1 MSALAFPGPRTPD
14 SRADGQAP
22 ARAAHPYRWRLN
34 RAGIVNVWFYFDQRF
49 DLSGGRLVLRGSNG
63 SGKSRALEML
73 LPFVLDADRRR
84 MDATGSGKV
93 RLEDLM
99 RAGGDGQANRL
110 GYVWLELTRDVEDA
124 DGEQRTEFLTAGA
137 LIRFSHSAAEAKAW
151 YFLTPLRVDEDLV
164 LLDTSRVPL
173 SKEGLAAV
181 IGADRLTSSPD
192 VHRDRVRTAV
202 FGLHGDQ
209 GRERY
214 TGLLQLLHTLRSP
227 DVGNRI
233 DEGRLPQ
240 ILSDALPPLSDKAI
254 ATAGEE
260 LDGLEET
267 RAALARLETAY
278 GHVADFLRVYT
289 RYATGVCIAAGDR
302 TQAAAVLARD
312 TDTRAAQREKTH
324 LQLVR
329 DHADAVAEVRE
340 LDGYR
345 DELEATV
352 AGIRQ
357 SSEYRAA
364 RELSERL
371 STLQALEA
379 AARNAM
385 ATAEGARDEE
395 QRTADAC
402 NEAAQ
407 DAKSAAEEAA
417 RIVQQTGELLAGA
430 GLNTPLPAA
439 PHVEVREPDPV
450 VEPVRTTADAD
461 PEPVSR
467 PAALRLVPAPDDIA
481 ATIDALLA
489 AIPALRSAA
498 ATRAQQAAVRA
509 GEARELVPALEKVR
523 RAQDR
528 AEDAAEDAAEAEGK
542 AEQAEARRD
551 EAAVKLAVDWR
562 TWTASARSQRLLGDV
577 DWHGTAVAALLDN
590 VEALAG
596 DVPAS
601 PDADRELA
609 RLDAL
614 AHQVAAPAR
623 ALHAQQTAALA
634 AQAQQ
639 DNAQREQLL
648 AEAGELRR
656 ERDVPPSMPD
666 WLDSPPASAPALWQ
680 LLEFRPEVDAG
691 VRTGV
696 EGALLASGLLY
707 GVLTQDGDVVAESGQ
722 LLLGTGSPPALRSLR
737 TLLVPAGSDSREV
750 ARVNAVLDQIA
761 LSPGH
766 PTWVAPDGSWGNGPL
781 RGRHLSASAR
791 YIGAR
796 ARAAARAARLAEI
809 DVLLE
814 QLQQA
819 AQERSEQQDTLEA
832 GLRDLESHL
841 VEAPRSV
848 QLATLRLQAASARTD
863 AVAARRQAG
872 ALAEEAQRTQRAWE
886 ARQHSHREVCA
897 ALGMPD
903 DAEGLRTT
911 QACAERS
918 QTMCRDVDRSGEAVK
933 KHLARRQLLLAR
945 LRTVRDRR
953 SEAEGHA
960 ESAGLDWS
968 REASA
973 LAALRE
979 SLGSSPQEVHD
990 RLEAAEREL
999 KQTKAV
1005 LQRTNSQV
1013 LDLTGQVAAAKEKAQ
1028 GAREKA
1034 QEARAALVQQAKA
1047 LHRRLSHPA
1056 LAVALVPGT
1065 VAPAVLLSASPGAD
1079 DVLAAVREVR
1089 AAVQR
1094 PDSTADAT
1102 ALVRAQSVLERH
1114 TAGAYD
1120 VTVTIEDDLHVVE
1133 LTDAS
1138 GRRHIADAAA
1148 ELRERRDRGRSALTQ
1163 RERTAFHN
1171 FVLGGMAEELRNRIL
1186 EAEKLIKA
1194 MNTSLQPI
1202 TTSHGIGVKI
1212 RWRLADSANEHITRI
1227 KELMKR
1233 DVHVLREAESEELIS
1248 RLKAL
1253 VDAAYS
1259 NDPQAGYATHLHTA
1273 LDYRAWHVVDA
1284 FITGP
1289 EPGQERKISR
1299 RAKLSQGE
1307 TRFVSYVT
1315 LFAAADAYLSS
1326 LPDTGRAL
1334 RLILLD
1340 DAFAKVDH
1348 RTIGELMALLVRLD
1362 LDFVMTGHAL
1372 WGFFAEVPALDTYEV
1387 RRAEGTAA
1395 VTTHVHWDGRNR
1407 HLRAAS

>member
-1 MSALAFPGPRTPD
+1 MSALAFPGPRKPD
-14 SRADGQAP
+14 SPTAGRT
-22 ARAAHPYRWRLN
+22 RAAGAHPHRWRLN

-49 DLSGGRLVLRGSNG
+49 VLSGGRLVLRGSNG

-110 GYVWLELTRDVEDA
+110 GYVWLELVRDVEDS
-124 DGEQRTEFLTAGA
+124 GSEQRAEFLTAGA
-137 LIRFSHSAAEAKAW
+137 LIRFSHSTAEAKAW
-151 YFLTPLRVDEDLV
+151 YFLTPQRVDEDLV

-173 SKEGLAAV
+173 SKEGLAAA
-181 IGADRLTSSPD
+181 IGADRLTSSAEI
-192 VHRDRVRTAV
+192 HRDRVRAAV

-289 RYATGVCIAAGDR
+289 RYAAGVCIAASDR
-302 TQAAAVLARD
+302 TQAAAVLARE
-312 TDTRAAQREKTH
+312 TDAAAVQREEAY
-324 LQLVR
+324 LRLVR
-329 DHADAVAEVRE
+329 DHADAVAEGGE

-345 DELEATV
+345 EELEATV

-371 STLQALEA
+371 STLQALDA

-385 ATAEGARDEE
+385 ATAQGARAEE
-395 QRTADAC
+395 QRGVEAC

-407 DAKSAAEEAA
+407 DVKNAAAEAA
-417 RIVQQTGELLAGA
+417 EIAQQAGELLRQA
-430 GLNTPLPAA
+430 GLNTPLPPAA
-439 PHVEVREPDPV
+439 HVEVRSPEPV
-450 VEPVRTTADAD
+450 VEAVRTTADTD
-461 PEPVSR
+461 PQPVSR
-467 PAALRLVPAPDDIA
+467 PAALVLVPAPDRIG
-481 ATIDALLA
+481 ATVEELLT

-498 ATRAQQAAVRA
+498 ATRAQQAAARA
-509 GEARELVPALEKVR
+509 DEARELTSALENVR

-528 AEDAAEDAAEAEGK
+528 ADDAAEDATANEGR
-542 AEQAEARRD
+542 AEQTEASRD
-551 EAAVKLAVDWR
+551 EAAAQLAVAWR
-562 TWTASARSQRLLGDV
+562 TWTASSRSHHLLGDI
-577 DWHGTAVAALLDN
+577 DWHSTAVAALLND
-590 VEALAG
+590 VEALCG
-596 DVPAS
+596 DVP
-601 PDADRELA
+601 PGPETDRELA
-609 RLDAL
+609 LLDAL
-614 AHQVAAPAR
+614 AQQAAAPAR
-623 ALHAQQTAALA
+623 ALHAQQMAGLA

-639 DNAQREQLL
+639 DQARREELL

-656 ERDVPPSMPD
+656 ERDMPPQVPD
-666 WLDSPPASAPALWQ
+666 WLDNPPPGAPALWQ
-680 LLEFRPEVDAG
+680 LLDFRPEVTPP
-691 VRTGV
+691 VRAGV
-696 EGALLASGLLY
+696 EGALLASGLLH
-707 GVLTQDGDVVAESGQ
+707 GVLTPDGNMIADNGQ
-722 LLLGTGSPPALRSLR
+722 LLLGADGPPALHSLR
-737 TLLVPAGSDSREV
+737 TLLIPDTDDSSTA
-750 ARVNAVLDQIA
+750 ARVNTVLDRIA
-761 LSPGH
+761 LSAGH
-766 PTWVAPDGSWGNGPL
+766 PTWVSADGSWGNGPL
-781 RGRHLSASAR
+781 TGRHLPATAR
-791 YIGAR
+791 YIGTT
-796 ARAAARAARLAEI
+796 ARAAARAMRLAEI
-809 DVLLE
+809 DALLG
-814 QLQQA
+814 QLQQT
-819 AQERSEQQDTLEA
+819 AQARSEQQDALTTRLE
-832 GLRDLESHL
+832 DLENHL
-841 VEAPRSV
+841 LDAPRSV
-848 QLATLRLQAASARTD
+848 HLATLRLQAASARAD
-863 AVAARRQAG
+863 AVTSRRQAG
-872 ALAEEAQRTQRAWE
+872 ALAQEAELMQRAWT
-886 ARQHSHREVCA
+886 ARHRSHREVCA

-903 DAEGLRTT
+903 DADGLRAI
-911 QACAERS
+911 QARAEQA
-918 QTMCRDVDRSGEAVK
+918 QTMCQTLDRASEAISR
-933 KHLARRQLLLAR
+933 HLTRQQLLLKH
-945 LRTVRDRR
+945 LHTVSGRR
-953 SEAEGHA
+953 STAEEHA
-960 ESAGLDWS
+960 EAAALNWS

-979 SLGSSPQEVHD
+979 SLGSSPQQVHD
-990 RLEAAEREL
+990 RLDAAEREL
-999 KQTKAV
+999 KQTKES

-1013 LDLTGQVAAAKEKAQ
+1013 LQLTGQVATAKEKAQ
-1028 GAREKA
+1028 SAREKA
-1034 QEARAALVQQAKA
+1034 QEARTALVEQARA

-1056 LAVALVPGT
+1056 LTVALVPDT
-1065 VAPAVLLSASPGAD
+1065 TAPAALLSANAGAD
-1079 DVLAAVREVR
+1079 DILAAVREVR

-1102 ALVRAQSVLERH
+1102 ALARAQSLLERN
-1114 TAGAYD
+1114 TTGTYD

-1133 LTDAS
+1133 LTDAV

-1148 ELRERRDRGRSALTQ
+1148 DLRERRDRGRSALTQ

-1171 FVLGGMAEELRNRIL
+1171 FVLGGMAEELRNRIV
-1186 EAEKLIKA
+1186 EAEKLIDA
-1194 MNTSLQPI
+1194 MNTSLEPI

-1212 RWRLADSANEHITRI
+1212 RWRLADAANEHVTRI

-1233 DVHVLREAESEELIS
+1233 DVRVLREAESEELIS

-1284 FITGP
+1284 YITGP
-1289 EPGQERKISR
+1289 GPGQERKISR

-1340 DAFAKVDH
+1340 DAFAKVDQ

-1372 WGFFAEVPALDTYEV
+1372 WGFFADVPQMDTYEV

-1395 VTTHVHWDGRNR
+1395 VTTHIHWDGHTR
-1407 HLRAAS
+1407 HLRTVS

>member
-1 MSALAFPGPRTPD
+1 MSALALPGPRTPD
-14 SRADGQAP
+14 SPAGGQAH
-22 ARAAHPYRWRLN
+22 AGAAHPHRWRLN

-110 GYVWLELTRDVEDA
+110 GYVWLELTRDVEDV
-124 DGEQRTEFLTAGA
+124 GSEQHTEFLTAGA

-164 LLDTSRVPL
+164 LLDTGRVPL

-267 RAALARLETAY
+267 RAALSRLETAY

-289 RYATGVCIAAGDR
+289 RYATGVCIAANDR

-312 TDTRAAQREKTH
+312 TDASAAQQEKTH
-324 LQLVR
+324 LELVR
-329 DHADAVAEVRE
+329 DHAAAVAESRE
-340 LDGYR
+340 LGGYR

-352 AGIRQ
+352 TGIRQ

-379 AARNAM
+379 SARNAM
-385 ATAEGARDEE
+385 ATANGAREEE

-407 DAKSAAEEAA
+407 DTKSAANEAA
-417 RIVQQTGELLAGA
+417 QIVQRAEELLVGA

-439 PHVEVREPDPV
+439 PHLDVRTPDPV
-450 VEPVRTTADAD
+450 MEPVRTTPDAD
-461 PEPVSR
+461 PEPISR
-467 PAALRLVPAPDDIA
+467 PAALRVAPSPDDIT
-481 ATIDALLA
+481 ATAEGLLA
-489 AIPALRSAA
+489 ATPALRSAA
-498 ATRAQQAAVRA
+498 ATRAQQAAARV
-509 GEARELVPALEKVR
+509 GEARELASALEKLR

-528 AEDAAEDAAEAEGK
+528 AEDAAEDATAAEDK
-542 AEQAEARRD
+542 AQQAETDRD
-551 EAAVKLAVDWR
+551 DAAAQLAVAWR
-562 TWTASARSQRLLGDV
+562 AWTASSRSQRLLGDIN
-577 DWHGTAVAALLDN
+577 WHSTAVAALLDDI
-590 VEALAG
+590 EALAG
-596 DVPAS
+596 DVPDG
-601 PDADRELA
+601 PGPDRELA
-609 RLDAL
+609 SLDAL
-614 AHQVAAPAR
+614 AHQAAAPAR
-623 ALHAQQTAALA
+623 SLYAQQTAALA
-634 AQAQQ
+634 TQAQQ
-639 DNAQREQLL
+639 DNARREQLL
-648 AEAGELRR
+648 AEARELRR
-656 ERDVPPSMPD
+656 ERDVPPTAPD
-666 WLDSPPASAPALWQ
+666 WLDSPPPGAPALWQ

-691 VRTGV
+691 VRVGV

-722 LLLGTGSPPALRSLR
+722 LLLGTGGPPALRSLR
-737 TLLVPAGSDSREV
+737 SLLAPAGSDSREV

-766 PTWVAPDGSWGNGPL
+766 PTWVASDGSWGNGPL
-781 RGRHLSASAR
+781 TGCHLPASAR

-819 AQERSEQQDTLEA
+819 AQARSEQQDALDA
-832 GLRDLESHL
+832 RLRDLESHL

-863 AVAARRQAG
+863 AVAGRRQAG
-872 ALAEEAQRTQRAWE
+872 VLAEEAQRMQRAWA
-886 ARQHSHREVCA
+886 ARQRSHREICA

-903 DAEGLRTT
+903 DADGLRTM
-911 QACAERS
+911 QSCAERS
-918 QTMCRDVDRSGEAVK
+918 QTACRDVDRAAEAVK
-933 KHLARRQLLLAR
+933 KHLARQQLLLAR

-953 SEAEGHA
+953 SKAEGHA
-960 ESAGLDWS
+960 ESAALDWS

-990 RLEAAEREL
+990 RLDAAEREL
-999 KQTKAV
+999 KQTKEV
-1005 LQRTNSQV
+1005 LQRTSSQV

-1028 GAREKA
+1028 GARDKA
-1034 QEARAALVQQAKA
+1034 HEAQTALVQQART

-1056 LAVALVPGT
+1056 LAVALVPGA
-1065 VAPAVLLSASPGAD
+1065 VVPAALSAGAGAD

-1102 ALVRAQSVLERH
+1102 ALVRAQSVLERN

-1133 LTDAS
+1133 LTDAG

-1163 RERTAFHN
+1163 RERTAFHH

-1186 EAEKLIKA
+1186 EAEGLIKA
-1194 MNTSLQPI
+1194 MNASLQPI

-1212 RWRLADSANEHITRI
+1212 RWRLADSANEHVTRI

-1233 DVHVLREAESEELIS
+1233 DVHMLRETESEELIS

-1259 NDPQAGYATHLHTA
+1259 ADPQAGYATHLHTA
-1273 LDYRAWHVVDA
+1273 LDYRDWHVMDA

-1289 EPGQERKISR
+1289 GPGQERRISR

-1395 VTTHVHWDGRNR
+1395 VTTHVHWDGRTR

>member
-1 MSALAFPGPRTPD
+1 MSALALPGPRKPD
-14 SRADGQAP
+14 SAADGRAH
-22 ARAAHPYRWRLN
+22 ARATHPYRWRLN

-49 DLSGGRLVLRGSNG
+49 ALSGGRLVLRGANG

-110 GYVWLELTRDVEDA
+110 GYVWLELIRDVEDA
-124 DGEQRTEFLTAGA
+124 SGEQRTEFLTAGA
-137 LIRFSHSAAEAKAW
+137 LIRFSHSTAEAKAW
-151 YFLTPLRVDEDLV
+151 YFLTPLRVDENLV

-173 SKEGLAAV
+173 SREGLAAV
-181 IGADRLTSSPD
+181 IGADRVTSSPD

-214 TGLLQLLHTLRSP
+214 AGLLQLLHTLRSP

-289 RYATGVCIAAGDR
+289 RYATGVCVSANDR
-302 TQAAAVLARD
+302 AQAAAVLARD
-312 TDTRAAQREKTH
+312 TDATAAQREKTY

-329 DHADAVAEVRE
+329 DHADASAKSSE

-345 DELEATV
+345 DELEATA

-357 SSEYRAA
+357 SSEYKAA

-371 STLQALEA
+371 STLQALQA

-385 ATAEGARDEE
+385 ATAKGAREEE
-395 QRTADAC
+395 QRAADAC
-402 NEAAQ
+402 NEAVQ
-407 DAKSAAEEAA
+407 DAKSAADEAA
-417 RIVQQTGELLAGA
+417 QIAQQADDLLVRA
-430 GLNTPLPAA
+430 GLHTSLPSV
-439 PHVEVREPDPV
+439 PGIEVRPPDPV
-450 VEPVRTTADAD
+450 VEPVRTTADTD
-461 PEPVSR
+461 PEPVNR
-467 PAALRLVPAPDDIA
+467 PMPLRLFPDADHIT
-481 ATIDALLA
+481 ATIDELLA
-489 AIPALRSAA
+489 AVPALRSAA
-498 ATRAQQAAVRA
+498 ATRAQQAAARV
-509 GEARELVPALEKVR
+509 GEAKELASSLEKVR

-528 AEDAAEDAAEAEGK
+528 AEDAAADAVEAEAK
-542 AEQAEARRD
+542 AEQAETSRD
-551 EAAVKLAVDWR
+551 EAAAKLAVAWR
-562 TWTASARSQRLLGDV
+562 AWTASSRSQRLLGDV
-577 DWHGTAVAALLDN
+577 DWSSTAVAALLDD

-596 DVPAS
+596 DVLANPE
-601 PDADRELA
+601 ADGGLA

-614 AHQVAAPAR
+614 AHQAAAPAR
-623 ALHAQQTAALA
+623 AMHAQQMAALA

-639 DNAQREQLL
+639 DQAQRKELL
-648 AEAGELRR
+648 AEAGDLRR
-656 ERDVPPSMPD
+656 ERDLPPALPD
-666 WLDSPPASAPALWQ
+666 WLDSSPAGAPALWQ
-680 LLEFRPEVDAG
+680 LLEFRPEVEAP
-691 VRTGV
+691 VRAGV

-707 GVLTQDGDVVAESGQ
+707 GVLTQDGEVVAGNGQ
-722 LLLGTGSPPALRSLR
+722 LLLGAGGPPALRSLR

-750 ARVNAVLDQIA
+750 ARVNAVLDQVA
-761 LSPGH
+761 TSPGH
-766 PTWVAPDGSWGNGPL
+766 PTWVSCDGSWGNGPL
-781 RGRHLSASAR
+781 AGRHLPASAR
-791 YIGAR
+791 YIGAT
-796 ARAAARAARLAEI
+796 ARAAARAVRLAEI
-809 DVLLE
+809 GVLLE

-819 AQERSEQQDTLEA
+819 AQERGEQQEALEA
-832 GLRDLESHL
+832 GLRELESHL

-848 QLATLRLQAASARTD
+848 QLATLRLQAAGARTD
-863 AVAARRQAG
+863 AVAGRRKAG
-872 ALAEEAQRTQRAWE
+872 VLAEEAEGMQRAWS
-886 ARQHSHREVCA
+886 ARQRSHREVCA
-897 ALGMPD
+897 ALAMPD
-903 DAEGLRTT
+903 DADGLRAM
-911 QACAERS
+911 QACAEQS
-918 QTMCRDVDRSGEAVK
+918 QIVCREVDRAGEAVK
-933 KHLARRQLLLAR
+933 KQLARRQLLLAG
-945 LRTVRDRR
+945 LHTVRGRR
-953 SEAEGHA
+953 GAAEGHA

-968 REASA
+968 REASE

-979 SLGSSPQEVHD
+979 SLGSSPEQVHD
-990 RLEAAEREL
+990 RLDAVEREL
-999 KQTKAV
+999 KQTKGA
-1005 LQRTNSQV
+1005 LQRARSQV
-1013 LDLTGQVAAAKEKAQ
+1013 LDLTGQVAAAREKAQ

-1034 QEARAALVQQAKA
+1034 QEVRAALVEQAQA

-1056 LAVALVPGT
+1056 VAVALVPGT
-1065 VAPAVLLSASPGAD
+1065 VAPAVLLSAGAGAD

-1094 PDSTADAT
+1094 PDSIVDAT
-1102 ALVRAQSVLERH
+1102 ALVRAQSVLERN

-1120 VTVTIEDDLHVVE
+1120 VTVTIEDELHVVE
-1133 LTDAS
+1133 LTDAG

-1171 FVLGGMAEELRNRIL
+1171 FVLGGMAEELRSRII
-1186 EAEKLIKA
+1186 EAEGLVKA
-1194 MNTSLQPI
+1194 MNTSLEPI
-1202 TTSHGIGVKI
+1202 TTSHGIGVKV
-1212 RWRLADSANEHITRI
+1212 RWRLADSANEHITRVN
-1227 KELMKR
+1227 ELMKR
-1233 DVHVLREAESEELIS
+1233 DVHILREAESEELIS

-1259 NDPQAGYATHLHTA
+1259 TDPQAGYATHLHTA

-1289 EPGQERKISR
+1289 EAGRERKISR

-1395 VTTHVHWDGRNR
+1395 VTTHVHWDGRTR
-1407 HLRAAS
+1407 HLHAAS

>member
-1 MSALAFPGPRTPD
+1 MSALAFPGPRKSD
-14 SRADGQAP
+14 SPAGGRAHTS
-22 ARAAHPYRWRLN
+22 AAHPYRWRLN

-49 DLSGGRLVLRGSNG
+49 TLSGGRLVLRGSNG

-99 RAGGDGQANRL
+99 RAGGDGQTNRL
-110 GYVWLELTRDVEDA
+110 GYVWLELTRDVEDT
-124 DGEQRTEFLTAGA
+124 GSEQRTEFLTTGA
-137 LIRFSHSAAEAKAW
+137 LIRFSHSTAEAKAW

-173 SKEGLAAV
+173 SKEGLTAV

-202 FGLHGDQ
+202 FGLHGGQ

-289 RYATGVCIAAGDR
+289 RYATGVCITASDR

-312 TDTRAAQREKTH
+312 TDATAAQREKTY

-329 DHADAVAEVRE
+329 DHADAVAKSSE

-357 SSEYRAA
+357 SSEYKAA

-385 ATAEGARDEE
+385 ATAKGAREEE
-395 QRTADAC
+395 QRSADAC

-407 DAKSAAEEAA
+407 DAKSAADEAA
-417 RIVQQTGELLAGA
+417 EIAQQAGELLVRA
-430 GLNTPLPAA
+430 GLNTPLPLA
-439 PHVEVREPDPV
+439 PGVEVRPPDPV

-467 PAALRLVPAPDDIA
+467 PAALCLVPAPEHITETTDELRA
-481 ATIDALLA
+481 AMA
-489 AIPALRSAA
+489 ALRSAA
-498 ATRAQQAAVRA
+498 ATRAQQAAARA
-509 GEARELVPALEKVR
+509 GEANELASSLEKVR

-528 AEDAAEDAAEAEGK
+528 AEDAAADAVTAEGK
-542 AEQAEARRD
+542 AEQAETSRD
-551 EAAVKLAVDWR
+551 EAAANLAVDWR
-562 TWTASARSQRLLGDV
+562 TWTSSARSQRLLGGV
-577 DWHGTAVAALLDN
+577 DWYSTAVATLLDDI
-590 VEALAG
+590 EALAG
-596 DVPAS
+596 DVPAG
-601 PDADRELA
+601 PEADRELA

-639 DNAQREQLL
+639 EQARRKQLL
-648 AEAGELRR
+648 AEAGELRA
-656 ERDVPPSMPD
+656 ERDVPPAVPD
-666 WLDSPPASAPALWQ
+666 WLDSPPPGAPALWQ
-680 LLEFRPEVDAG
+680 LLEFRPEVDAPI
-691 VRTGV
+691 RAGV

-707 GVLTQDGDVVAESGQ
+707 GVLTQDGDVVVGNGQ
-722 LLLGTGSPPALRSLR
+722 LLLGTGGPPALRSLR
-737 TLLVPAGSDSREV
+737 TLLVPARSDSREV
-750 ARVNAVLDQIA
+750 ARVNAVLDQVA

-766 PTWVAPDGSWGNGPL
+766 PTWVSSDGSWGNGPL
-781 RGRHLSASAR
+781 SGRHLPATAR
-791 YIGAR
+791 YVGAT

-819 AQERSEQQDTLEA
+819 AQARSEQQDALEA

-841 VEAPRSV
+841 MEAPRSV

-863 AVAARRQAG
+863 AVAGRRQAG
-872 ALAEEAQRTQRAWE
+872 VLAEEAERMQRAWT
-886 ARQHSHREVCA
+886 ARQRSHREVCA

-903 DAEGLRTT
+903 DADGLRTM
-911 QACAERS
+911 QACAEQS
-918 QTMCRDVDRSGEAVK
+918 QTMCRNVDRAGEAVK
-933 KHLARRQLLLAR
+933 KHLARQQLLLAG
-945 LRTVRDRR
+945 LHAVRGRR
-953 SEAEGHA
+953 SEAEEHA
-960 ESAGLDWS
+960 GSAALNWS

-990 RLEAAEREL
+990 RLDAAEREL
-999 KQTKAV
+999 KRTKET
-1005 LQRTNSQV
+1005 LQRTSSQV

-1034 QEARAALVQQAKA
+1034 YEAQGALVRQAKA
-1047 LHRRLSHPA
+1047 LHGRLSHPA
-1056 LAVALVPGT
+1056 LAVALVPGA
-1065 VAPAVLLSASPGAD
+1065 VAPAVLLSARASAD
-1079 DVLAAVREVR
+1079 DVLAVMGEVR

-1102 ALVRAQSVLERH
+1102 ALVRAQSVLERN

-1120 VTVTIEDDLHVVE
+1120 VTVTIEDELHVVE

-1148 ELRERRDRGRSALTQ
+1148 ELRERRDRGRGALTQ

-1186 EAEKLIKA
+1186 EAESLIKA

-1202 TTSHGIGVKI
+1202 TTSHGIGVKV

-1233 DVHVLREAESEELIS
+1233 DVHVLRETESEELIS

-1253 VDAAYS
+1253 VDTAYS
-1259 NDPQAGYATHLHTA
+1259 ADPQAGYATHLHTA

-1372 WGFFAEVPALDTYEV
+1372 WGFFPEVPALDTYEV

-1395 VTTHVHWDGRNR
+1395 VTTHVHWDGRTR

>member
-14 SRADGQAP
+14 SP
-22 ARAAHPYRWRLN
+22 AGRQPHVSAAHPHRWRLS

-73 LPFVLDADRRR
+73 LPFVLDGDRRR

-110 GYVWLELTRDVEDA
+110 GYVWLELAREVE
-124 DGEQRTEFLTAGA
+124 GVGSEQRTEFLTTGA

-151 YFLTPLRVDEDLV
+151 YFLTPLRVDEDLI

-173 SKEGLAAV
+173 SKEGLAGV

-192 VHRDRVRTAV
+192 VHRDRVRAAV

-289 RYATGVCIAAGDR
+289 RYATGVCIAASDR

-312 TDTRAAQREKTH
+312 TDARAAQREETH

-329 DHADAVAEVRE
+329 DHANAVAQVHE

-352 AGIRQ
+352 DGIRQ
-357 SSEYRAA
+357 SGEYRAA

-371 STLQALEA
+371 STLQALES

-385 ATAEGARDEE
+385 ATAQGAREEE

-407 DAKSAAEEAA
+407 DAKSAADEAA
-417 RIVQQTGELLAGA
+417 QIAQQTGELLVGA
-430 GLNTPLPAA
+430 GLSTPMPAA
-439 PHVEVREPDPV
+439 AHFEVQGPDPV
-450 VEPVRTTADAD
+450 VEAVRTSADAD

-467 PAALRLVPAPDDIA
+467 PAALSLVPAGEDIA
-481 ATIDALLA
+481 ADIDALLA
-489 AIPALRSAA
+489 ATPALRSAA
-498 ATRAQQAAVRA
+498 TTRAQQAAARA
-509 GEARELVPALEKVR
+509 GEAQELVSALEKVR

-528 AEDAAEDAAEAEGK
+528 AEDAAEDAVTAEGK
-542 AEQAEARRD
+542 AEQAETNRD
-551 EAAVKLAVDWR
+551 EAAAKLAVAWR
-562 TWTASARSQRLLGDV
+562 VWTASPRSQHLLGDV
-577 DWHGTAVAALLDN
+577 DWRSTAVAALLDD
-590 VEALAG
+590 VETLAG
-596 DVPAS
+596 DVPAG
-601 PDADRELA
+601 PHTDRELA
-609 RLDAL
+609 SLDAL

-639 DNAQREQLL
+639 DNARRVELL
-648 AEAGELRR
+648 AEAGELRQ
-656 ERDVPPSMPD
+656 ERDVPPPGPD
-666 WLDSPPASAPALWQ
+666 WLDSQPTDAPALWQ
-680 LLEFRPEVDAG
+680 LLEFRPEADAG
-691 VRTGV
+691 VRAGV
-696 EGALLASGLLY
+696 EGALLASGLLC
-707 GVLTQDGDVVAESGQ
+707 GVLTQDGSVVAESGQ
-722 LLLGTGSPPALRSLR
+722 LLLGMGGPPALRSAR
-737 TLLVPAGSDSREV
+737 SLLVPAGSDSTEV
-750 ARVNAVLDQIA
+750 ERVNAILDQIA

-766 PTWVAPDGSWGNGPL
+766 PTWVASDGSWGNGPL
-781 RGRHLSASAR
+781 TGRHLPTSAR

-796 ARAAARAARLAEI
+796 ARAATRAARLAEI

-819 AQERSEQQDTLEA
+819 AQKRSEQQDALDA
-832 GLRDLESHL
+832 GLRDLENHL

-863 AVAARRQAG
+863 AVATRKQAG
-872 ALAEEAQRTQRAWE
+872 ALAEEAQRMQRAWT
-886 ARQHSHREVCA
+886 ARRHNHREICA

-903 DAEGLRTT
+903 DADGLRAT
-911 QACAERS
+911 QSCAERS
-918 QTMCRDVDRSGEAVK
+918 QSMCRDVDRASEAVK
-933 KHLARRQLLLAR
+933 KHLARRQLLLER
-945 LRTVRDRR
+945 MRTIRDRR

-960 ESAGLDWS
+960 ESAGLAWS

-990 RLEAAEREL
+990 RLDAAEREL
-999 KQTKAV
+999 RQTKEV
-1005 LQRTNSQV
+1005 LQRTNRQV
-1013 LDLTGQVAAAKEKAQ
+1013 LDLTGQVAAAGEKAQ
-1028 GAREKA
+1028 GARDKA
-1034 QEARAALVQQAKA
+1034 QEARTALVQQAQA

-1056 LAVALVPGT
+1056 LAVALVPDT
-1065 VAPAVLLSASPGAD
+1065 DPPAALLSAGAGAD
-1079 DVLAAVREVR
+1079 DILAALREVR

-1102 ALVRAQSVLERH
+1102 ALVRAQSVLERN

-1171 FVLGGMAEELRNRIL
+1171 FVLGGMAEELRNRII
-1186 EAEKLIKA
+1186 EAEGLIKA
-1194 MNTSLQPI
+1194 MNTSLGPI

-1212 RWRLADSANEHITRI
+1212 RWRLADSASEHITRI

-1233 DVHVLREAESEELIS
+1233 DVHMLREAESEELIS

-1253 VDAAYS
+1253 VDTAYS
-1259 NDPQAGYATHLHTA
+1259 ADPQAGYATHLHTA

-1289 EPGQERKISR
+1289 GPSQERKISR

-1395 VTTHVHWDGRNR
+1395 VTTHVHWDGRTR

>member
-1 MSALAFPGPRTPD
+1 MSALAFPGPRKPE
-14 SRADGQAP
+14 SPADG
-22 ARAAHPYRWRLN
+22 RAHANATHPNRWRLN

-110 GYVWLELTRDVEDA
+110 GYVWLEVTRDVEGDG
-124 DGEQRTEFLTAGA
+124 GEQSTEFLTTGA
-137 LIRFSHSAAEAKAW
+137 LIRFSHSTAEAKAW

-289 RYATGVCIAAGDR
+289 RYATGVCIAASDR

-312 TDTRAAQREKTH
+312 TDATATGREKTH
-324 LQLVR
+324 VQLVR
-329 DHADAVAEVRE
+329 DHANAVAQLRE

-352 AGIRQ
+352 DGIRQ
-357 SSEYRAA
+357 SSEYKAA

-385 ATAEGARDEE
+385 ATAHGAREEE
-395 QRTADAC
+395 QRSADAC

-407 DAKSAAEEAA
+407 DAKSAADEAA
-417 RIVQQTGELLAGA
+417 QIAQQASELLVRA
-430 GLNTPLPAA
+430 GLNTPLP
-439 PHVEVREPDPV
+439 PGPGIEVLPPDPV
-450 VEPVRTTADAD
+450 VEPVRTAADAD

-467 PAALRLVPAPDDIA
+467 PVALHLVPTPDHIA
-481 ATIDALLA
+481 MTTDSLLA
-489 AIPALRSAA
+489 ATPALRSAA
-498 ATRAQQAAVRA
+498 ATRAQQAAARA
-509 GEARELVPALEKVR
+509 GEADQLASSLEKVR

-528 AEDAAEDAAEAEGK
+528 AEDAAEDANGAAGK
-542 AEQAEARRD
+542 AEQAETDRD
-551 EAAVKLAVDWR
+551 EAAAELAAAWR
-562 TWTASARSQRLLGDV
+562 TWTESARSQRLLGEI
-577 DWHGTAVAALLDN
+577 DWSSTAVAALLDD

-596 DVPAS
+596 DVLAS
-601 PDADRELA
+601 PEADRELA
-609 RLDAL
+609 LLDAV
-614 AHQVAAPAR
+614 AQQVAAPAR
-623 ALHAQQTAALA
+623 ARHAQKMAALA

-639 DNAQREQLL
+639 DNARREQLL

-656 ERDVPPSMPD
+656 ERDMPPAVPD
-666 WLDSPPASAPALWQ
+666 WLDSPPAGAPALWQ
-680 LLEFRPEVDAG
+680 LLEFRPEVGAP
-691 VRTGV
+691 VRAGV

-707 GVLTQDGDVVAESGQ
+707 GTLTQDGEVVAKSGQ
-722 LLLGTGSPPALRSLR
+722 LLLGTEGPPALRSLR
-737 TLLVPAGSDSREV
+737 TLLVPATSDRRQA
-750 ARVNAVLDQIA
+750 ARVNAVLDQVA

-766 PTWVAPDGSWGNGPL
+766 PTWVSSDGSWGNGPL
-781 RGRHLSASAR
+781 TGRHLPAAAR
-791 YIGAR
+791 YIGAT
-796 ARAAARAARLAEI
+796 ARATARAARLAEI

-819 AQERSEQQDTLEA
+819 AHLRSEQQEVLEA
-832 GLRDLESHL
+832 WLQDLESHL
-841 VEAPRSV
+841 VEAPRSAKLV
-848 QLATLRLQAASARTD
+848 TLRLQAISARSD
-863 AVAARRQAG
+863 AVSSRRKAG
-872 ALAEEAQRTQRAWE
+872 TLAEEAERMQRAWT
-886 ARQHSHREVCA
+886 ARQRSHREVCA

-903 DAEGLRTT
+903 DAEGLRAM
-911 QACAERS
+911 QVCAEQS
-918 QTMCRDVDRSGEAVK
+918 QTMCRDVDRACEAVK
-933 KHLARRQLLLAR
+933 KHLARQQLLLAR
-945 LRTVRDRR
+945 LHTVRDRR
-953 SEAEGHA
+953 SEAEEHA

-990 RLEAAEREL
+990 RLDAAEREL
-999 KQTKAV
+999 KQTKEI

-1013 LDLTGQVAAAKEKAQ
+1013 LSLTGQVAAAREKAQ

-1034 QEARAALVQQAKA
+1034 QEARAALIQQAQS
-1047 LHRRLSHPA
+1047 LHRRLNHPA
-1056 LAVALVPGT
+1056 LAVALVPGS
-1065 VAPAVLLSASPGAD
+1065 VAPAELLSASTSAD
-1079 DVLAAVREVR
+1079 NVLAAVREVR

-1120 VTVTIEDDLHVVE
+1120 VTVTIEDELHIVE
-1133 LTDAS
+1133 LTDAG
-1138 GRRHIADAAA
+1138 GRRHIADAAV

-1186 EAEKLIKA
+1186 EAEGLIKA
-1194 MNTSLQPI
+1194 MNASLQPI

-1253 VDAAYS
+1253 VDTAYS
-1259 NDPQAGYATHLHTA
+1259 DDPQAGYATHLRTA

-1348 RTIGELMALLVRLD
+1348 RTIGELMVLLVRLD

-1372 WGFFAEVPALDTYEV
+1372 WGFFPEVPALDAYEV

-1395 VTTHVHWDGRNR
+1395 VTTHVHWDGRTR

>member
-1 MSALAFPGPRTPD
+1 MSALAIPGPRRPD
-14 SRADGQAP
+14 STAGQRAHAT
-22 ARAAHPYRWRLN
+22 AAHPYRWRLN

-49 DLSGGRLVLRGSNG
+49 ALSGGRLVLRGSNG

-124 DGEQRTEFLTAGA
+124 GGERRTEFLTTGA
-137 LIRFSHSAAEAKAW
+137 LIRFSHSTAEAKAW

-164 LLDTSRVPL
+164 LLDTNRVPL

-240 ILSDALPPLSDKAI
+240 ILSDALPPLSEKAI

-289 RYATGVCIAAGDR
+289 RYAAGVCIAASDR
-302 TQAAAVLARD
+302 TQAAAGLARD
-312 TDTRAAQREKTH
+312 TDAKAAQREKTH

-329 DHADAVAEVRE
+329 DHAEAVAKGSE
-340 LDGYR
+340 LNGYR

-357 SSEYRAA
+357 SSEYKAA

-371 STLQALEA
+371 STLHALEA

-385 ATAEGARDEE
+385 ATAKGAREEE

-407 DAKSAAEEAA
+407 DAKSAADEA
-417 RIVQQTGELLAGA
+417 VQIAQQAGELLARA
-430 GLNTPLPAA
+430 GLKTPLPSA
-439 PHVEVREPDPV
+439 PDIEVLSADPV
-450 VEPVRTTADAD
+450 VEPVRTTVDAD

-467 PAALRLVPAPDDIA
+467 PAALRLVPAPDHIA
-481 ATIDALLA
+481 TTTDELLA
-489 AIPALRSAA
+489 ATPALRSAA
-498 ATRAQQAAVRA
+498 ATRAQQAAARA
-509 GEARELVPALEKVR
+509 DEAKELASSLEKVR

-528 AEDAAEDAAEAEGK
+528 AEDAAEDAAAAEGK
-542 AEQAEARRD
+542 AEQAEMNRD
-551 EAAVKLAVDWR
+551 EAAAKLAVTWR
-562 TWTASARSQRLLGDV
+562 TWTASSRSRRLLGDV
-577 DWHGTAVAALLDN
+577 DWSGTAVAALLDD

-596 DVPAS
+596 DVPAG

-609 RLDAL
+609 RLDAV

-623 ALHAQQTAALA
+623 ALHAQQMAALA
-634 AQAQQ
+634 ALAQQ
-639 DNAQREQLL
+639 EQAQREQLL

-656 ERDVPPSMPD
+656 ERDVPPSVPD
-666 WLDSPPASAPALWQ
+666 WLDSPRPGAPALWQ
-680 LLEFRPEVDAG
+680 LLEFRPEVDAPI
-691 VRTGV
+691 RAGV

-707 GVLTQDGDVVAESGQ
+707 GVLTQDGDVVAGNGQ
-722 LLLGTGSPPALRSLR
+722 LLLRTDGPPALRSLR
-737 TLLVPAGSDSREV
+737 TLLVPAGSDSRDV
-750 ARVNAVLDQIA
+750 ARVNAVLDQVA

-766 PTWVAPDGSWGNGPL
+766 LTWVSSDGSWGNGPL
-781 RGRHLSASAR
+781 TGRHLPAAAR
-791 YIGAR
+791 YIGAT

-819 AQERSEQQDTLEA
+819 AQARSEQQDALEA
-832 GLRDLESHL
+832 GLQDLESHL

-863 AVAARRQAG
+863 AIVGRRQAG
-872 ALAEEAQRTQRAWE
+872 ALAEEAERMQRAWTS
-886 ARQHSHREVCA
+886 RQRSHREVCA

-903 DAEGLRTT
+903 GADGLRTMQT
-911 QACAERS
+911 CAEQS
-918 QTMCRDVDRSGEAVK
+918 QTMCRDVDRAGESVK
-933 KHLARRQLLLAR
+933 RHLARQHLLLER

-953 SEAEGHA
+953 KETEGHA
-960 ESAGLDWS
+960 ESAVVNWS

-990 RLEAAEREL
+990 RLDAAEREL
-999 KQTKAV
+999 KKTKET

-1028 GAREKA
+1028 AAREKA

-1056 LAVALVPGT
+1056 LAVALVPGA
-1065 VAPAVLLSASPGAD
+1065 VAPAVLLSASASAD

-1089 AAVQR
+1089 AVVQR

-1102 ALVRAQSVLERH
+1102 ALVRAQSVLERN

-1120 VTVTIEDDLHVVE
+1120 VTVTIEDELHVVE
-1133 LTDAS
+1133 LTDAG

-1186 EAEKLIKA
+1186 EAESLIKA
-1194 MNTSLQPI
+1194 MNTSLKPI

-1212 RWRLADSANEHITRI
+1212 RWRLADAANEHVTRI

-1233 DVHVLREAESEELIS
+1233 DVHMLREAESEELIS
-1248 RLKAL
+1248 RLQAL
-1253 VDAAYS
+1253 VDTAYS
-1259 NDPQAGYATHLHTA
+1259 ADPQAGYATHLRMA
-1273 LDYRAWHVVDA
+1273 LDYRAWHVMDA
-1284 FITGP
+1284 YITGP
-1289 EPGQERKISR
+1289 EPDQERKISR

-1340 DAFAKVDH
+1340 DAFAKVDQ

-1362 LDFVMTGHAL
+1362 LDFIMTGHAL

-1395 VTTHVHWDGRNR
+1395 VTTHVHWDGHTR

>member
-1 MSALAFPGPRTPD
+1 MSALAFPGPRRPD
-14 SRADGQAP
+14 GPAGARAQAG
-22 ARAAHPYRWRLN
+22 AAHPYRWRLN

-110 GYVWLELTRDVEDA
+110 GYVWLELVRDVEDA
-124 DGEQRTEFLTAGA
+124 GGEQRTEFVTTGA
-137 LIRFSHSAAEAKAW
+137 LIRFSHSTAEAKAW
-151 YFLTPLRVDEDLV
+151 YFLTPLRVDEGLV

-173 SKEGLAAV
+173 SKEALAAV

-192 VHRDRVRTAV
+192 VHRDRVRAAV

-289 RYATGVCIAAGDR
+289 RYATGVCIAASDR

-312 TDTRAAQREKTH
+312 TDAAAAQREKAH

-329 DHADAVAEVRE
+329 DHAEAVAEAGE

-345 DELEATV
+345 DELEALV
-352 AGIRQ
+352 SGIRQ
-357 SSEYRAA
+357 SSEYKAA

-385 ATAEGARDEE
+385 ATAKAAREEEGRN
-395 QRTADAC
+395 ADAC

-407 DAKSAAEEAA
+407 DVKNAADEAAEVA
-417 RIVQQTGELLAGA
+417 QQAGELLIRA
-430 GLNTPLPAA
+430 GLHTPLP
-439 PHVEVREPDPV
+439 PVPDIGVRPPDPV
-450 VEPVRTTADAD
+450 MDPVRTAVDAD

-467 PAALRLVPAPDDIA
+467 PGALCFVPVPDRIT
-481 ATIDALLA
+481 ATVEELLA

-498 ATRAQQAAVRA
+498 STRAQQAAARA
-509 GEARELVPALEKVR
+509 AEAREVASDLEKVR

-528 AEDAAEDAAEAEGK
+528 AEDAAEDAIEAEGK
-542 AEQAEARRD
+542 AERAEAGRD
-551 EAAVKLAVDWR
+551 EAAAKLAVDWR
-562 TWTASARSQRLLGDV
+562 AWTASARSQRLLGDV
-577 DWHGTAVAALLDN
+577 DWHGTAVAALLDD
-590 VEALAG
+590 VEALSG
-596 DVPAS
+596 DVPEG
-601 PDADRELA
+601 PEADRELA
-609 RLDAL
+609 LLDAL
-614 AHQVAAPAR
+614 AQQVAAPAR
-623 ALHAQQTAALA
+623 ALHAQQMATLA

-639 DNAQREQLL
+639 EQARREQLL

-656 ERDVPPSMPD
+656 ERDVPPVAPD
-666 WLDSPPASAPALWQ
+666 WLDSPSSGAAALWQ
-680 LLEFRPEVDAG
+680 LLEFRPEVDAP
-691 VRTGV
+691 VRAGV

-707 GVLTQDGDVVAESGQ
+707 GVLTQDGDVIASNGQ
-722 LLLGTGSPPALRSLR
+722 LLLGTDGPPALRSLR
-737 TLLVPAGSDSREV
+737 TLLVPTGSDDRT
-750 ARVNAVLDQIA
+750 ADRVSAVLDRIG

-766 PTWVAPDGSWGNGPL
+766 STWVSSDGSWGNGPL
-781 RGRHLSASAR
+781 RGRHLPATAR
-791 YIGAR
+791 YIGAA

-819 AQERSEQQDTLEA
+819 AQARSEQRDDLLA
-832 GLRDLESHL
+832 GLRDLEGHL

-848 QLATLRLQAASARTD
+848 QLATLRLQAASTRAD
-863 AVAARRQAG
+863 AVAGRRQAG
-872 ALAEEAQRTQRAWE
+872 VLAEEAERMQRAWT
-886 ARQHSHREVCA
+886 ARQRSHREICE
-897 ALGMPD
+897 ALAMPE
-903 DAEGLRTT
+903 DAEGLRAM
-911 QACAERS
+911 QSCAEQS
-918 QTMCRDVDRSGEAVK
+918 QAMCRNVGRAIEAIT
-933 KHLARRQLLLAR
+933 KHLGRQQRLLMR
-945 LRTVRDRR
+945 LGTVRDRR
-953 SEAEGHA
+953 GEAEGNA
-960 ESAGLDWS
+960 ESAGVDWL

-990 RLEAAEREL
+990 RLGAAEREL
-999 KQTKAV
+999 RQTKEV
-1005 LQRTNSQV
+1005 LQRTNSRV

-1028 GAREKA
+1028 GARDKA
-1034 QEARAALVQQAKA
+1034 QEARASLVQQAKT
-1047 LHRRLSHPA
+1047 LHRRLEHPA

-1065 VAPAVLLSASPGAD
+1065 VAPAMLLSASAGAD
-1079 DVLAAVREVR
+1079 DVLAAVRGVR

-1094 PDSTADAT
+1094 SDSTADAT
-1102 ALVRAQSVLERH
+1102 ALVRAQSVLERN

-1120 VTVTIEDDLHVVE
+1120 VTVTIEDELHVVE

-1148 ELRERRDRGRSALTQ
+1148 DLRERRDRGRNALTQ

-1186 EAEKLIKA
+1186 EAESLIKA
-1194 MNTSLQPI
+1194 MNTSLEPI

-1233 DVHVLREAESEELIS
+1233 DVQVLREAESEELIS
-1248 RLKAL
+1248 RLKTL
-1253 VDAAYS
+1253 VDTAYS
-1259 NDPQAGYATHLHTA
+1259 DDPQAGYATHLHTA
-1273 LDYRAWHVVDA
+1273 LDYRSWHVVDA
-1284 FITGP
+1284 YITGP

-1395 VTTHVHWDGRNR
+1395 VTTHVHWDGRTR

>member
-1 MSALAFPGPRTPD
+1 MSALTFPGPRKPD
-14 SRADGQAP
+14 SFAGGRAHTS
-22 ARAAHPYRWRLN
+22 AAHPYRWRLN

-49 DLSGGRLVLRGSNG
+49 ALSGGRLVLRGSNG

-110 GYVWLELTRDVEDA
+110 GYVWLELIRDVEDA
-124 DGEQRTEFLTAGA
+124 SGEQRTEFLTAGA

-151 YFLTPLRVDEDLV
+151 YFLTPLRVDEDLL

-267 RAALARLETAY
+267 RAALDRLETAY

-289 RYATGVCIAAGDR
+289 RYATGVCNSASDR

-312 TDTRAAQREKTH
+312 TEAAAAEQETVH

-329 DHADAVAEVRE
+329 DHAEAVVESSE

-357 SSEYRAA
+357 SSAYKAA

-385 ATAEGARDEE
+385 ATAKGAREEE
-395 QRTADAC
+395 QRGADAC
-402 NEAAQ
+402 NEATQ
-407 DAKSAAEEAA
+407 DTKSAAEETAEIA
-417 RIVQQTGELLAGA
+417 QQAGELLVRA

-439 PHVEVREPDPV
+439 AAIEVGPPDLV
-450 VEPVRTTADAD
+450 VEPVRTAADAD
-461 PEPVSR
+461 PEPVTR
-467 PAALRLVPAPDDIA
+467 PAALHLVPAPEHIT
-481 ATIDALLA
+481 ATIDELLA

-498 ATRAQQAAVRA
+498 ATRAQQAAARA
-509 GEARELVPALEKVR
+509 GEARELASSSEKVR

-528 AEDAAEDAAEAEGK
+528 AEDAAEDAIAAEGK
-542 AEQAEARRD
+542 AEQAETHRD
-551 EAAVKLAVDWR
+551 DMAAKLAVDWR

-577 DWHGTAVAALLDN
+577 DWRSTAVAALLDD

-596 DVPAS
+596 DVPAG
-601 PDADRELA
+601 PEADRSLA
-609 RLDAL
+609 RLDSL
-614 AHQVAAPAR
+614 PHQVAAPAR
-623 ALHAQQTAALA
+623 AMHAQQTAALA

-639 DNAQREQLL
+639 EQAQRRQLL
-648 AEAGELRR
+648 AEAGELRQA
-656 ERDVPPSMPD
+656 RDVPPAVPG
-666 WLDSPPASAPALWQ
+666 WLDSPPAGAPALWQ
-680 LLEFRPEVDAG
+680 LLEFRPEVDAP
-691 VRTGV
+691 VRAGV

-707 GVLTQDGDVVAESGQ
+707 GVLTREGDVVAESGQ
-722 LLLGTGSPPALRSLR
+722 LLLGAGGPPALRSLR
-737 TLLVPAGSDSREV
+737 TLLVPAGSDSREMS
-750 ARVNAVLDQIA
+750 RVNAVLDQVA

-766 PTWVAPDGSWGNGPL
+766 PTWVSPDGSFGNGPL
-781 RGRHLSASAR
+781 TGRHLPATAR
-791 YIGAR
+791 YIGAA
-796 ARAAARAARLAEI
+796 ARAAARAVRLAEI

-819 AQERSEQQDTLEA
+819 AQARSEQQDALESR
-832 GLRDLESHL
+832 LRDLESHL
-841 VEAPRSV
+841 VDAPRSA
-848 QLATLRLQAASARTD
+848 QLAAWRLQAASARAD
-863 AVAARRQAG
+863 AVAGRRQAG
-872 ALAEEAQRTQRAWE
+872 ALAEEAERMQRAWT
-886 ARQHSHREVCA
+886 ARQRSHREVCA
-897 ALGMPD
+897 ALGMPED
-903 DAEGLRTT
+903 SDGLRTM

-918 QTMCRDVDRSGEAVK
+918 QTMCRDVDRASEAVK
-933 KHLARRQLLLAR
+933 KHLARRELLLAR
-945 LRTVRDRR
+945 LHTVRERR
-953 SEAEGHA
+953 SEAELHA
-960 ESAGLDWS
+960 ESAGLNWS

-990 RLEAAEREL
+990 RLDAAEREL
-999 KQTKAV
+999 KQTKEA
-1005 LQRTNSQV
+1005 LQRTNGLV
-1013 LDLTGQVAAAKEKAQ
+1013 LDLTGRVAAAKEKALV
-1028 GAREKA
+1028 ARGKA
-1034 QEARAALVQQAKA
+1034 HEARTSLVQSAKS
-1047 LHRRLSHPA
+1047 LHGRLNHPA
-1056 LAVALVPGT
+1056 LAVALVPDT
-1065 VAPAVLLSASPGAD
+1065 VAPAVLLSASVGAD
-1079 DVLAAVREVR
+1079 SVLTAVREVR
-1089 AAVQR
+1089 AAMRR

-1102 ALVRAQSVLERH
+1102 ALVRAQSVLERN
-1114 TAGAYD
+1114 TVGAYD
-1120 VTVTIEDDLHVVE
+1120 VTVTIEDELHVVE
-1133 LTDAS
+1133 LTDAG
-1138 GRRHIADAAA
+1138 GRRHIAEAAA

-1171 FVLGGMAEELRNRIL
+1171 FVLGGMAEELRDRIM
-1186 EAEKLIKA
+1186 EAEGLIKA
-1194 MNTSLQPI
+1194 MNTSLEPI

-1212 RWRLADSANEHITRI
+1212 RWRLADSADEHITRI

-1233 DVHVLREAESEELIS
+1233 DVHVLREAETEELIS
-1248 RLKAL
+1248 QLKAL

-1259 NDPQAGYATHLHTA
+1259 NDPQAGYATHLRAA
-1273 LDYRAWHVVDA
+1273 LDYRTWHAVDA
-1284 FITGP
+1284 YITGP

-1407 HLRAAS
+1407 HLHAAS

>member
-1 MSALAFPGPRTPD
+1 MSALAFPGPRTPG
-14 SRADGQAP
+14 SPAGRQAHVS
-22 ARAAHPYRWRLN
+22 AAHPYRWRLN

-73 LPFVLDADRRR
+73 LPFVLDGDRRR

-110 GYVWLELTRDVEDA
+110 GYVWLELAREVEDI
-124 DGEQRTEFLTAGA
+124 DGEQRTEFLTTGA

-173 SKEGLAAV
+173 SKEGLAGI

-214 TGLLQLLHTLRSP
+214 AGLLQLLHTLRSP

-289 RYATGVCIAAGDR
+289 RYATGVCIAASDR

-312 TDTRAAQREKTH
+312 TDAKAAQREEAH

-329 DHADAVAEVRE
+329 DHANAVAQAHE

-385 ATAEGARDEE
+385 ATAQGAREEE

-407 DAKSAAEEAA
+407 DAKSAADEAA
-417 RIVQQTGELLAGA
+417 QIVQQTGELLVGA
-430 GLNTPLPAA
+430 GLSTSMPAA
-439 PHVEVREPDPV
+439 AYFEVRGPDPV
-450 VEPVRTTADAD
+450 VEPVRTSADAD

-467 PAALRLVPAPDDIA
+467 PAVLCLVPPDDITA
-481 ATIDALLA
+481 DIDALLA
-489 AIPALRSAA
+489 ATPALRSAA
-498 ATRAQQAAVRA
+498 ATRAQQAAARA
-509 GEARELVPALEKVR
+509 GEALELVSALEKVR

-528 AEDAAEDAAEAEGK
+528 AEDAAEDAAVAEGK
-542 AEQAEARRD
+542 AEQTEANRD
-551 EAAVKLAVDWR
+551 EAAAELAVAWR
-562 TWTASARSQRLLGDV
+562 AWTASSRSQRLLGDV
-577 DWHGTAVAALLDN
+577 DWRSTAIAALLDD

-596 DVPAS
+596 DVLAG

-609 RLDAL
+609 SLDAL
-614 AHQVAAPAR
+614 GHQVAAPAR
-623 ALHAQQTAALA
+623 ALHARQAASLA

-639 DNAQREQLL
+639 DNARHEELL
-648 AEAGELRR
+648 AEAGELRQ
-656 ERDVPPSMPD
+656 ERDVPPAVPG
-666 WLDSPPASAPALWQ
+666 WLDSQPSDAPALWQ

-691 VRTGV
+691 VRAGV

-722 LLLGTGSPPALRSLR
+722 LLLGTSGPPALRSLR
-737 TLLVPAGSDSREV
+737 SLLVPAGSDSTEM

-766 PTWVAPDGSWGNGPL
+766 PIWVASDGSWGNGPL
-781 RGRHLSASAR
+781 TGRHLPASAR

-814 QLQQA
+814 QLHQA
-819 AQERSEQQDTLEA
+819 AQERSERQDALEA
-832 GLRDLESHL
+832 GLQDLESHL
-841 VEAPRSV
+841 LDAPRSV
-848 QLATLRLQAASARTD
+848 QLATLRLQATSARTA

-872 ALAEEAQRTQRAWE
+872 ALAEEAQRIQRAWT

-903 DAEGLRTT
+903 DADGLRTM
-911 QACAERS
+911 QSCAERS
-918 QTMCRDVDRSGEAVK
+918 QTMCRDVDRASEAVK
-933 KHLARRQLLLAR
+933 KHLARRQLLLDR

-960 ESAGLDWS
+960 ESAGMDWS

-990 RLEAAEREL
+990 RLDAAEREL
-999 KQTKAV
+999 KQTKET
-1005 LQRTNSQV
+1005 LQRTNNQV
-1013 LDLTGQVAAAKEKAQ
+1013 LGLTGQVAAAREKAQ
-1028 GAREKA
+1028 GARDKA
-1034 QEARAALVQQAKA
+1034 REARTALVQQAQA

-1056 LAVALVPGT
+1056 LAVALVPDT
-1065 VAPAVLLSASPGAD
+1065 VAPAALLSASAGAD
-1079 DVLAAVREVR
+1079 DILAALRKVR

-1102 ALVRAQSVLERH
+1102 ALVRAQSVLERN

-1171 FVLGGMAEELRNRIL
+1171 FVLGGMAEELRNRII
-1186 EAEKLIKA
+1186 EAEGLIKA
-1194 MNTSLQPI
+1194 MNTSLGPI

-1212 RWRLADSANEHITRI
+1212 RWRLADSANEHVTRI

-1233 DVHVLREAESEELIS
+1233 DVHMLREAESEELIS

-1253 VDAAYS
+1253 VDTAYS
-1259 NDPQAGYATHLHTA
+1259 ADPQAGYATHLHTA
-1273 LDYRAWHVVDA
+1273 LDYRTWHVMEA
-1284 FITGP
+1284 YITGP
-1289 EPGQERKISR
+1289 GPNQERKISR

-1395 VTTHVHWDGRNR
+1395 VTTHVHWDGHTR

>member
-1 MSALAFPGPRTPD
+1 MSALAFPAPRPPDRPVGGRAGP
-14 SRADGQAP
+14 S
-22 ARAAHPYRWRLN
+22 AAYPYRWRLN

-73 LPFVLDADRRR
+73 LPFVLDGDRRR

-124 DGEQRTEFLTAGA
+124 DGEQRAEFLTTGA
-137 LIRFSHSAAEAKAW
+137 LIRFSHSTAEAKAW
-151 YFLTPLRVDEDLV
+151 YFLTPLRVDEDVV
-164 LLDTSRVPL
+164 LLDSSRVPL
-173 SKEGLAAV
+173 SKEGLAAL
-181 IGADRLTSSPD
+181 IGTERLTSSPD
-192 VHRDRVRTAV
+192 VHRDRVRAAV
-202 FGLHGDQ
+202 FGLHGEQ

-278 GHVADFLRVYT
+278 GHVADFLKVYT
-289 RYATGVCIAAGDR
+289 RYATGVCIAASDR
-302 TQAAAVLARD
+302 TQTAAALARD
-312 TDTRAAQREKTH
+312 TDATATQREKTH
-324 LQLVR
+324 AQLVG
-329 DHADAVAEVRE
+329 DHADAAVQVSE

-357 SSEYRAA
+357 SGEYRAA

-385 ATAEGARDEE
+385 ATSQGAREEE
-395 QRTADAC
+395 QRTADTC

-407 DAKSAAEEAA
+407 DAKSAADEAA
-417 RIVQQTGELLAGA
+417 QIAQQTCELLVRA
-430 GLNTPLPAA
+430 GLSTPLPPA
-439 PHVEVREPDPV
+439 PGIEVQPPDPV
-450 VEPVRTTADAD
+450 VEPVRTSADAD
-461 PEPVSR
+461 PEPVTR
-467 PAALRLVPAPDDIA
+467 PAALRLVPAPQHI
-481 ATIDALLA
+481 TTTTDALLA
-489 AIPALRSAA
+489 ATPALRSAA
-498 ATRAQQAAVRA
+498 ATRAQQAAARA
-509 GEARELVPALEKVR
+509 GEAKELASSLEKVR

-528 AEDAAEDAAEAEGK
+528 AEDAAADADTAEGK
-542 AEQAEARRD
+542 AEQAEANRD
-551 EAAVKLAVDWR
+551 ETAAKLAAAWR
-562 TWTASARSQRLLGDV
+562 AWTAAPRSQHLLGNV
-577 DWHGTAVAALLDN
+577 DWHGTAVAALLDD

-596 DVPAS
+596 DVPAG
-601 PDADRELA
+601 PEADRELA

-614 AHQVAAPAR
+614 PHQVAAPAR
-623 ALHAQQTAALA
+623 ALYAQQMAALA
-634 AQAQQ
+634 GQAQH
-639 DNAQREQLL
+639 DNVVREQLL
-648 AEAGELRR
+648 AEAGDLRN
-656 ERDVPPSMPD
+656 ERDVPPVAPD
-666 WLDSPPASAPALWQ
+666 WLTSPPPGAQALWQ
-680 LLEFRPEVDAG
+680 LLDFRPEVDTLTRA
-691 VRTGV
+691 GV
-696 EGALLASGLLY
+696 EGALLASGLLH
-707 GVLTQDGDVVAESGQ
+707 GVLTRDGDVVAETGQ
-722 LLLGTGSPPALRSLR
+722 LLLGTGGLPALRSLC
-737 TLLVPAGSDSREV
+737 TLLVPAGSDSRDA
-750 ARVNAVLDQIA
+750 ARVNAVLEQVA

-766 PTWVAPDGSWGNGPL
+766 PTWVSSDGSWGNGPL
-781 RGRHLSASAR
+781 TGRHLPASAR
-791 YIGAR
+791 YIGAT

-814 QLQQA
+814 ELQQA
-819 AQERSEQQDTLEA
+819 AQARSEQQDLLDA
-832 GLRDLESHL
+832 GLRDLEAHL

-863 AVAARRQAG
+863 AVAGRRQAS
-872 ALAEEAQRTQRAWE
+872 ALAEEAERMQRAWT
-886 ARQHSHREVCA
+886 ARQRSHREVCA

-903 DAEGLRTT
+903 DADGLRTMQT
-911 QACAERS
+911 CAEQS
-918 QTMCRDVDRSGEAVK
+918 QAMCRDVDRAGEAVG
-933 KHLARRQLLLAR
+933 KHLARQQLLLAR
-945 LRTVRDRR
+945 LRTVGERR
-953 SEAEGHA
+953 GEAEGHA
-960 ESAGLDWS
+960 ESAYLEWS
-968 REASA
+968 REASE

-990 RLEAAEREL
+990 RLDAAEREL
-999 KQTKAV
+999 KQTKEA
-1005 LQRTNSQV
+1005 LQRANSQI
-1013 LDLTGQVAAAKEKAQ
+1013 LGLTGQVAAAKEKAQ

-1034 QEARAALVQQAKA
+1034 QEARAALVGQAQT

-1065 VAPAVLLSASPGAD
+1065 VAPAVLLSAGAGAD
-1079 DVLAAVREVR
+1079 DVLASVREVR

-1102 ALVRAQSVLERH
+1102 ALVRAQSVLERN

-1120 VTVTIEDDLHVVE
+1120 VTVTVEDELHVVE
-1133 LTDAS
+1133 LTDAG
-1138 GRRHIADAAA
+1138 GRRHVADAAA
-1148 ELRERRDRGRSALTQ
+1148 ELRERRDRGRSALTE

-1171 FVLGGMAEELRNRIL
+1171 FVLGGMAEELRNRII
-1186 EAEKLIKA
+1186 EAEGLIKA
-1194 MNTSLQPI
+1194 MNASLQPI

-1233 DVHVLREAESEELIS
+1233 NVRMLREAESEELIS

-1253 VDAAYS
+1253 VDTAYS
-1259 NDPQAGYATHLHTA
+1259 ADPQAGYATHLHTA

-1372 WGFFAEVPALDTYEV
+1372 WGFFPEVPALDTYEV

-1395 VTTHVHWDGRNR
+1395 VTTHVHWDGRTR